1 MPPSTDPDPLP
12 TFPSTRW
19 VARRKALLVAA
30 VRSGKIT
37 LEEARRRY
45 ALSIEE
51 FVLWQRTLER
61 EGLAGLRATG
71 RARLLRGARLAA
83 GTAAPKIDKPPR

>member
-71 RARLLRGARLAA
+71 ARSSSSRRASRSGNDGAE
-83 GTAAPKIDKPPR
+83 D